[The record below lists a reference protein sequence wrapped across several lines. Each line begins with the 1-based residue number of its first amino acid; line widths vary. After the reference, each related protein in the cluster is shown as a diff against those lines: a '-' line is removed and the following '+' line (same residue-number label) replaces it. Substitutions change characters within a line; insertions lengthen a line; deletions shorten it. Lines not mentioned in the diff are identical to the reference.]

1 MIDPTKTIAITKGGI
16 GSFVRSTCKH
26 TNITDSTNML
36 PGHRTQRFAHV
47 VDKAAVR
54 SAQGRVFVFVF
65 VFVFAFV
72 FVAFQPFAATL
83 FGLVW

>member
-1 MIDPTKTIAITKGGI
+1 MIDPTKTMAITKGGI

-47 VDKAAVR
+47 ADKAAAR
-54 SAQGRVFVFVF
+54 SARGRI
-65 VFVFAFV
+65 FALVFV